1 MWRRSALHWDRGT
14 AVYVLVEGGTVLL
27 KVGYDFTYECPARTP
42 MVLLLNIHHSRA
54 SDIIVPDHLTV
65 TPSVPV
71 ETYRDAYG
79 NWCSR
84 LVAPAGTVRLTAN
97 AIVRDSGQPDV
108 IVPAARQH
116 AVEDLPSETLQFLL
130 PSRYCETD
138 LLSQMAWDLFAGTP
152 EGWPRVQAICD
163 FVHDRV
169 TFGHEHARST
179 KTALDTFNERTGV
192 CRDFTHL
199 GIALCRAMNIPAR
212 YCTGYLGDIGTEP
225 PYSAGDFSA
234 WFEAYLDGH
243 WYTFDPRNNIPR
255 IGRVLIARGLDAA
268 DVPLSHTFGST
279 TLTNFLVWTD
289 EIDESEVEQVRRS

>member
-1 MWRRSALHWDRGT
+1 M
-14 AVYVLVEGGTVLL
+14 LL

-42 MVLLLNIHHSRA
+42 MVLVLNIHHSRA
-54 SDIIVPDHLTV
+54 SDIVVPDYLTV
-65 TPSVPV
+65 SPSVPV
-71 ETYRDAYG
+71 DAYRDAYG

-84 LVAPAGTVRLTAN
+84 LVAPAGSVRLTAN

-108 IVPAARQH
+108 IARHARQH

-138 LLSQMAWDLFAGTP
+138 LLTSMAWDLFAGTP

-199 GIALCRAMNIPAR
+199 GIALCRSMNIPAR
-212 YCTGYLGDIGTEP
+212 YCTGYLGEIGTEP
-225 PYSAGDFSA
+225 PHTAGDFSA
-234 WFEAYLDGH
+234 WFEAYLDGR

-289 EIDESEVEQVRRS
+289 EIDESEVERVRRS